1 MNKILDNRERAKNTI
16 IAFWVMLGVYVII
29 LVSDFMEYRLLT
41 GDWMTLVR
49 DADAN
54 DTRQVAVALI
64 AMVFQ
69 IVLIVLFIQWFRRA
83 YNNLHKAGEKG
94 LVASEGWAAGYWF
107 IPIANWFKPYQIMR
121 DIWNRT
127 QSCVGGDVDELSETY
142 DVIIDGGSDHETA
155 ETSLNVVNM
164 WWAFWI
170 ISGITSTIS
179 IQITN
184 NATEMDA
191 FQMASLIG
199 LVSDV
204 AAIVAIFMGVRMI
217 KNSQIHQNKFLMSVK
232 NKEQSTFG
240 ISESDEILD

>member
-16 IAFWVMLGVYVII
+16 IAFWVMLGVYVVI
-29 LVSDFMEYRLLT
+29 LISDFMEYRLLS
-41 GDWMTLVR
+41 GDWMRLVR

-54 DTRQVAVALI
+54 DTRQVAIALF

-83 YNNLHKAGEKG
+83 YHNLHKAGEKG

-107 IPIANWFKPYQIMR
+107 IPIANWFMPYQIMR

-127 QSCVGGDVDELSETY
+127 KKYGTGDVDDFSESY
-142 DVIIDGGSDHETA
+142 DASIDGGADA
-155 ETSLNVVNM
+155 ETSEDSLSVVNI

-184 NATEMDA
+184 NASEIGA

-199 LVSDV
+199 LISDV
-204 AAIVAIFMGVRMI
+204 AAIVAIFLAVRMI
-217 KNSQIHQNKFLMSVK
+217 KNSQIHQNRFFRAVK
-232 NKEQSTFG
+232 NKDQSTFG
-240 ISESDEILD
+240 MSDSDEILD